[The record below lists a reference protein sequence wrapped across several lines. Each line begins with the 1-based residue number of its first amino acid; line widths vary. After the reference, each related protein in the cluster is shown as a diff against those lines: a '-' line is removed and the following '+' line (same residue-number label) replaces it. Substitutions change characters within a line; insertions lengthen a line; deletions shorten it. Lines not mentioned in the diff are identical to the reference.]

1 MRDPKAGELDATL
14 RARVEAWIADDPDP
28 ETADEL
34 RALVDAGHA
43 AALRER
49 FAGFLQFG
57 TAGLRGLLGGGPARM
72 NRAVVIRATAGLCA
86 YLRATRPDAAERG
99 VVIGY
104 DARRKSR
111 RFAEDVAEVVLG
123 AGLRVRLFDAPVPTP
138 LGAFALLD
146 RDAAAA
152 VVVTASHNPPDYN
165 GYKVF
170 WGDGAQIVP
179 PHDRGIA
186 EAITAV
192 SSVASVT
199 RAPLET
205 APSRVET
212 LGPELGERYL
222 AALPAYRLDP
232 EGPRDLRIV
241 TTALHGVGDAWTR
254 RALADAGFT
263 DVHPVAAQ
271 AEPDGRFPTV
281 AFPNPEED
289 GALDLALELAE
300 ETGADLVLANDPDA
314 DRLAALVRHEGAL
327 VALNGNEIGCLLAH
341 FLLEQGA
348 KEGERL
354 VLSSVVSSP
363 WLLNI
368 GAHHGA
374 RAEQTLTGHKWIHA
388 RAMELEKEGARFVY
402 GYEEA
407 LGYAVGPVVR
417 DKDGV
422 HAAVAFAELTAWC
435 RSQGRTPVDE
445 LARMARLYGLYRSRQ
460 ISRVLPGTDGRAAID
475 ATMRRA
481 REAPPKSL
489 GGVAVVATSDF
500 ARGETRHADGR
511 VEALAFPRANLVR
524 FELEGGHRAMLRPSG
539 TEPKVKYYF
548 DARVDVGAAES
559 LDAAKARGEALLGE
573 MVKDVRTDREG

>member
-1 MRDPKAGELDATL
+1 MKARAGGDLDEAL
-14 RARVEAWIADDPDP
+14 RRRVEAWIADDPDP
-28 ETADEL
+28 ETAEEL
-34 RALVDAGHA
+34 RRLLRAGDA
-43 AALRER
+43 AALEER

-57 TAGLRGLLGGGPARM
+57 TAGLRGLLGGGPHRM

-86 YLRATRPDAAERG
+86 YLGATCPEAAERG

-123 AGLRVRLFDAPVPTP
+123 AGLKARLFDAPAPTP

-146 RDAAAA
+146 QGAAAA
-152 VVVTASHNPPDYN
+152 VVVTASHNPPEYN

-179 PHDRGIA
+179 PHDAGIA
-186 EAITAV
+186 SAIAGIPAV
-192 SSVASVT
+192 SAVVRT
-199 RAPLET
+199 PMDEAPE
-205 APSRVET
+205 RVVR
-212 LGPELGERYL
+212 LGAEIGERYL

-241 TTALHGVGDAWTR
+241 TTALHGVGDVWTR
-254 RALADAGFT
+254 RALADAGFE
-263 DVHPVAAQ
+263 DVHAVAAQ

-281 AFPNPEED
+281 AFPNPEEA
-289 GALDLALELAE
+289 GALDLAKELAE
-300 ETGADLVLANDPDA
+300 ETGAELVLANDPDA
-314 DRLAALVRHEGAL
+314 DRLAALVRHEGRL

-341 FLLEQGA
+341 FLLEQGPRD
-348 KEGERL
+348 GERL

-363 WLLNI
+363 WLLRI

-388 RAMELEKEGARFVY
+388 RALELEQEGARFVY

-435 RSQGRTPVDE
+435 RARGRTLVDE
-445 LARMARLYGLYRSRQ
+445 LARMAQLYGLYRSRQ
-460 ISRVLPGTDGRAAID
+460 LSRVLPGTHGRAAID
-475 ATMRRA
+475 ATLRKA
-481 REAPPKSL
+481 REAPLKSL
-489 GGVAVVATSDF
+489 GDVAVVATSDF
-500 ARGETRHADGR
+500 ATGERREADGT
-511 VEALAFPRANLVR
+511 VSALRFPRANLVR
-524 FELEGGHRAMLRPSG
+524 FDLEGGHRAMLRPSG

-548 DARVDVGAAES
+548 DVRVEVAEGEALAAATS
-559 LDAAKARGEALLGE
+559 RGEALLDAIE
-573 MVKDVRTDREG
+573 RDFRRALE